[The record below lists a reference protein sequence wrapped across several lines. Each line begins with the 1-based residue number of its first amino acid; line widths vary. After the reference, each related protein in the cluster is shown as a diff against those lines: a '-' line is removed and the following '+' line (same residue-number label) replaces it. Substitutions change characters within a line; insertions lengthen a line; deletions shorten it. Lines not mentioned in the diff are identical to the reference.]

1 MWLDYEVMCYFLL
14 ASKSQPVP
22 LPESIPMTS
31 RDVVASLN
39 EHLLHALR
47 AEKGRSQE
55 CEMMRTALEKYQQ
68 KFSVIIHQQVSV
80 MYTYIVCR

>member
-1 MWLDYEVMCYFLL
+1 MQYVWSGLFLL
-14 ASKSQPVP
+14 ASKFQPVP

-31 RDVVASLN
+31 RDVIAGLN

-47 AEKGRSQE
+47 AEKGWSQE

-80 MYTYIVCR
+80 IHVNIL